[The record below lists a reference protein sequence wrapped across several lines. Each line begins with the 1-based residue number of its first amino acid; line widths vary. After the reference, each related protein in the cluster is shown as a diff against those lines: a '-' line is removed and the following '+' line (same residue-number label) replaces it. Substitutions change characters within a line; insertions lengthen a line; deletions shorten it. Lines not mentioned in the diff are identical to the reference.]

1 MITVRGTE
9 IEFTM
14 SYYEL
19 MQLSSLMHVKVPVIV
34 VGCMVDLRYEN
45 QLVSQE
51 QAASLITQQFCEIKA
66 CIDCSA
72 YRNIKVLE
80 VFCLAQKAVLYL
92 YPIAPLFD
100 EESQTLKPRCE
111 RALKRIFS
119 LSDHDRDGALSDAEL
134 NDFQVKCFNAP
145 LQPYEIFRLKKALQ
159 KVLSDE
165 GPLETTWTVLRKF
178 GYNDDIKLA
187 DDLIPHLKRAPDQSV
202 ELTNKAIDFLEAIFD
217 RFDGDFWALM
227 TLLNPTSSVKNLMY
241 IGYPGDLSTAIRVT
255 RRRHVDR
262 KKQHSERNVLQ
273 CFIFGPRKAGKSALL
288 NSFIR

>member
-1 MITVRGTE
+1 MITGGQR
-9 IEFTM
+9 
-14 SYYEL
+14 
-19 MQLSSLMHVKVPVIV
+19 SSLRADAIVLTYACDRPNTFESLSTFWLPCLRKLEVLISPFLVFAYANLLCKNFIHMHMLVKVPVIV

-159 KVLSDE
+159 KVLSDGVNE
-165 GPLETTWTVLRKF
+165 RGVTLPGFLFLHVHSVSYKKGLLRQH
-178 GYNDDIKLA
+178 GLCSGSLDIMMISSL
-187 DDLIPHLKRAPDQSV
+187 
-202 ELTNKAIDFLEAIFD
+202 
-217 RFDGDFWALM
+217 LM
-227 TLLNPTSSVKNLMY
+227 
-241 IGYPGDLSTAIRVT
+241 I
-255 RRRHVDR
+255 
-262 KKQHSERNVLQ
+262 
-273 CFIFGPRKAGKSALL
+273 
-288 NSFIR
+288 